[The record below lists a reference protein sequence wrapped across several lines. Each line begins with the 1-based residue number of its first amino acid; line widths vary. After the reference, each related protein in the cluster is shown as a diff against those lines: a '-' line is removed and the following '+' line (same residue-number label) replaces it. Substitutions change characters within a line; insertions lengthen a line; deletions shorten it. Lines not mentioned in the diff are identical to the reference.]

1 MKGSYIASDFH
12 RTAAQRFPSQ
22 AAQMNAAFDARL
34 QALLKENSNESREKR
49 QHLKHQILPAIA
61 AYETLRTVM
70 PRGEALQT
78 VHGYLEEYAGKAHK
92 YIAALLRVPGLY
104 RLVPGVFVMSTR
116 TAFGSAAGF
125 AVKEVQADKTAWRVD
140 MLKCPYN
147 DTCVQYG
154 CPELCRCFCD
164 SDDISYAGLHPK
176 LLWHRTKTL
185 GRGGDCCDFCMKLME

>member
-1 MKGSYIASDFH
+1 MKESYLTSDFR

-22 AAQMNAAFDARL
+22 AERLNAEFDARL
-34 QALLKENSNESREKR
+34 QALLAENINESKQKR
-49 QHLKHQILPAIA
+49 QHLKHQILPGIA
-61 AYETLRTVM
+61 AYETLCTVM
-70 PRGEALQT
+70 PRDEALQT
-78 VHGYLEEYAGKAHK
+78 VHGYLEEYAGKAHR

-140 MLKCPYN
+140 MMKCPYN
-147 DTCVQYG
+147 DTCVKYG

-185 GRGGDCCDFCMKLME
+185 GRGDDCCDFCLKLTE